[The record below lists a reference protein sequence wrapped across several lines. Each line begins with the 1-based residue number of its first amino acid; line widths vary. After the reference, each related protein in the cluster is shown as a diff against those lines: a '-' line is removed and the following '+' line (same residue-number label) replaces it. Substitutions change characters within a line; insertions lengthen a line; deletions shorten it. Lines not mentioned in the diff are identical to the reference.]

1 MVAMIKQIT
10 ITKRY
15 GSKVMVIL
23 NPALDTFHFDFLV
36 TD

>member
-10 ITKRY
+10 INKRY
-15 GSKVMVIL
+15 GSRVMVIL
-23 NPALDTFHFDFLV
+23 NPALDTFHFEFLV

>member
-1 MVAMIKQIT
+1 MVTMIKNIT

-15 GSKVMVIL
+15 GSKVMAIL
-23 NPALDTFHFDFLV
+23 NPALDTFHFEFLV